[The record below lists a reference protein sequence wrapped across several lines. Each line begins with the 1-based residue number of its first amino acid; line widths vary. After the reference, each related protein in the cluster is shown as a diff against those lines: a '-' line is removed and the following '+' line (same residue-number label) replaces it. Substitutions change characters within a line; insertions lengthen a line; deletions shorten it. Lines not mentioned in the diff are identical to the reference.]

1 MWGISEM
8 ANVDSV
14 LMVGVHGSEPT
25 REKALEKAGAL
36 LEEGGKCHSMIGR
49 YRDFK
54 KNEPKQ
60 RYLPKEMPG

>member
-36 LEEGGKCHSMIGR
+36 LEEGG
-49 YRDFK
+49 
-54 KNEPKQ
+54 
-60 RYLPKEMPG
+60 EMPLHDWQVQRF